1 MNKLVTGVLLALI
14 LTGCAKTPETPDSR
28 PLAEA
33 PLAAPPIPAK
43 ASALG
48 GQRGDGAPYEVVG
61 SEVWN
66 VPDPVSGRTYQVF
79 VALPASYADSSAR
92 RYPVLYVTDADYA
105 FPLARQ
111 IGRRLNVEGPKLEEF
126 ILVGLSYSVG
136 DEGMPSRRRDYT
148 PTPNGPSSAPADAVH
163 GGAAPYIT
171 YLREQALPF
180 VAGRYRTDESRRLLL
195 GHSYGALLGT
205 QILFTDPGMF
215 AGYIMGSP
223 SFWYDR
229 NVMSRFEKD
238 YAGSH
243 NDLKASVYM
252 PSIGPRSA
260 KKALWMA
267 ANTANVS
274 YKREISPEQLAY
286 ILATG
291 DLKREF
297 IAHVATLLEE
307 APIPLLVMAVEEAA
321 AKERVAPQ
329 TIWKNVASMADSLDL
344 VRNGLF
350 K

>member
-1 MNKLVTGVLLALI
+1 MNKQVAVVLLALMM
-14 LTGCAKTPETPDSR
+14 TSCAKTHSAAVANAVTDT
-28 PLAEA
+28 
-33 PLAAPPIPAK
+33 APPTEQAPRK

-66 VPDPVSGRTYQVF
+66 VPDPVSGRMYQVF
-79 VALPASYADSSAR
+79 VALPPSYDESPDR

-136 DEGMPSRRRDYT
+136 DDGMTSRRRDYT
-148 PTPNGPSSAPADAVH
+148 PTPNGPSSAPKDAVH
-163 GGAAPYIT
+163 GGAAPYIA

-195 GHSYGALLGT
+195 GHSYGALLGS
-205 QILFTDPGMF
+205 QILFTDPDMF
-215 AGYIMGSP
+215 SGYIVGSP

-238 YAGSH
+238 YGAGH

-252 PSIGPRSA
+252 YVGERESPAFGNDADMVADARNMQAALRAHNYPSLR
-260 KKALWMA
+260 
-267 ANTANVS
+267 
-274 YKREISPEQLAY
+274 
-286 ILATG
+286 
-291 DLKREF
+291 LKLDVLNDED
-297 IAHVATLLEE
+297 HLS
-307 APIPLLVMAVEEAA
+307 
-321 AKERVAPQ
+321 VAP
-329 TIWKNVASMADSLDL
+329 
-344 VRNGLF
+344 RGLTHGL
-350 K
+350 KYLLGKDKGG